1 MKNRCLDLYFLPS
14 RSHLNKLGRNSMNIT
29 QEKTSNVTLKKTN
42 ALPEEIQRAE
52 REPSNA
58 AARRLL
64 FLSHATPEDSPFAKW
79 LATQLAVSGYEVWCD
94 VTQLLGGERFWRDI
108 AEAIDAYAFR
118 FLFVSTQQS
127 NTKAGTLRELNL
139 AAEAQQKHG
148 LKDFIVPLKLDGL
161 PFTSTHEII
170 RDLNFIRFE
179 DNWAEGLAQL
189 LAFLDREGALK
200 SSTSGP
206 NSVSDWYRRTL
217 DKRRQLVLSDNKHFS
232 NWFRI
237 QLPGRVRF
245 HHFDGPLH
253 KLPDLASGLTR
264 PHRVHGSHIVTFE
277 TPAEVKSRLMG
288 AAIFSAVREKETLA
302 FIQEGDVELDVR
314 RSEANNIVND
324 LVRQAWDGAMMN
336 AGLQH
341 CTMANG
347 FAAWFF
353 KEGQLHKN
361 KAFYRSSVR
370 GNRTFR
376 QLVGRKSRRLSDG
389 TKVPDG
395 FWHYAVSAPVQ
406 LTPFPRL
413 LLRHHVI
420 FTDDGETPWDSA
432 ERMHR
437 ARRRVCKRWWNPE
450 WRDRLFAFCAV
461 IARGRSELNLPVNDE
476 ESIRVS
482 MTPLIYI
489 SPWNYIEDLTN
500 APDETT
506 DIELIEDAEHEDD
519 DDDDQDEGQL

>member
-1 MKNRCLDLYFLPS
+1 
-14 RSHLNKLGRNSMNIT
+14 MNIT
-29 QEKTSNVTLKKTN
+29 EEKTSNPTLKKTTG
-42 ALPEEIQRAE
+42 LSDEIQRAE
-52 REPSNA
+52 GKPI
-58 AARRLL
+58 RRLL
-64 FLSHATPEDSPFAKW
+64 FLSHATPDDSPFAKW
-79 LATQLAVSGYEVWCD
+79 LATQLAVAGYEVWCD

-127 NTKAGTLRELNL
+127 NTKDGTLRELNL
-139 AAEAQQKHG
+139 AAGAQQKRG

-161 PFTSTHEII
+161 PFRSTHEIT
-170 RDLNFIRFE
+170 RDLNFVRFE
-179 DNWAEGLAQL
+179 DNWAAGLAQL
-189 LAFLDREGALK
+189 LALLDREGAPK
-200 SSTSGP
+200 SPTSGP
-206 NSVSDWYRRTL
+206 NCVSDWHRRTL
-217 DKRRQLVLSDNKHFS
+217 DNKRQLVLTDNKHFS

-237 QLPGRVRF
+237 QLPGVLRF
-245 HHFDGPLH
+245 HRFDGPPH
-253 KLPDLASGLTR
+253 KLLDLASGLTR
-264 PHRVHGSHIVTFE
+264 PHRVHGSYIVTFE
-277 TPAEVKSRLMG
+277 TPPEVKSRLMG
-288 AAIFSAVREKETLA
+288 AAIFSAVREKETVA

-324 LVRQAWDGAMMN
+324 PVRQAWDGAMTN

-353 KEGQLHKN
+353 KEGQLPKN
-361 KAFYRSSVR
+361 KAFFRSRVR
-370 GNRTFR
+370 SRRRPFR

-389 TKVPDG
+389 TKVRDG
-395 FWHYAVSAPVQ
+395 FWHYTVSAPVQ

-420 FTDDGETPWDSA
+420 FTDDGETPWKSA

-437 ARRRVCKRWWNPE
+437 ARRRVCKKWWNPE

-461 IARGRSELNLPVNDE
+461 IAGGRSELNLPVNDE

-489 SPWNYIEDLTN
+489 SPWNYIEDQTN
-500 APDETT
+500 ALDETG
-506 DIELIEDAEHEDD
+506 DIELIEDAEHEDE

>member
-1 MKNRCLDLYFLPS
+1 
-14 RSHLNKLGRNSMNIT
+14 MNIT
-29 QEKTSNVTLKKTN
+29 EEKTSNVALKKTIG
-42 ALPEEIQRAE
+42 LPDEIQPAE
-52 REPSNA
+52 GEPSNA
-58 AARRLL
+58 IIRRLL

-79 LATQLAVSGYEVWCD
+79 LATQLAVAGYEVWCD

-161 PFTSTHEII
+161 PFRSTHEII
-170 RDLNFIRFE
+170 RDLNFVRFA
-179 DNWAEGLAQL
+179 DNWAAGFAQL
-189 LAFLDREGALK
+189 LALLDREGALK

-206 NSVSDWYRRTL
+206 NSVSDWHRRTL
-217 DKRRQLVLSDNKHFS
+217 DKKRQLILADNKHFS

-237 QLPGRVRF
+237 QLPGMLRF
-245 HHFDGPLH
+245 HRFDGPPH
-253 KLPDLASGLTR
+253 KLLDLASGLAR
-264 PHRVHGSHIVTFE
+264 PHRVHGSYIVTFE
-277 TPAEVKSRLMG
+277 TPTEVKSRLMG
-288 AAIFSAVREKETLA
+288 AAIFSAVREKETVA

-324 LVRQAWDGAMMN
+324 LVRQAWDGAMTN

-353 KEGQLHKN
+353 KEGQLPKN
-361 KAFYRSSVR
+361 KAFFRSRVR
-370 GNRTFR
+370 SRRRPFR

-389 TKVPDG
+389 TKVRDG

-420 FTDDGETPWDSA
+420 FTDDGETPWKSA

-437 ARRRVCKRWWNPE
+437 ARRRVCKKWWNPE

-461 IARGRSELNLPVNDE
+461 IAGGRSELNLPVNDE

-489 SPWNYIEDLTN
+489 SPWNYIEDQTN
-500 APDETT
+500 AVDETG
-506 DIELIEDAEHEDD
+506 DIELIEDAEHEDE